1 LARGRYDWRVRFLDW
16 LNRGLVVVLS
26 LLAMV
31 VGLAVALAPSLVAGA
46 LRQLATALE
55 RPAFTAE
62 WLVLLVVALAV
73 AAAALVL
80 LVTELRVRGPDT
92 VALAGDPA
100 ARLSAQT
107 IVQRLRSEVEA
118 LDQVDQAR
126 PAVTPRR
133 RSVDVVV
140 DVTTAPGVDVPAKA
154 AEVSEVARRTVEALG
169 LKLGKLSVHISQT
182 TRAWPASRPAESP
195 PATD

>member
-1 LARGRYDWRVRFLDW
+1 VRLLDW
-16 LNRGLVVVLS
+16 VNRILVVLFSVVVT
-26 LLAMV
+26 V

-46 LRQLATALE
+46 LRQLANALE

-62 WLVLLVVALAV
+62 WLVLLVAALAV

-107 IVQRLRSEVEA
+107 IVQRLRAEVEA
-118 LDQVDQAR
+118 LELVDQAR
-126 PAVTPRR
+126 PVVTPRR
-133 RSVDVVV
+133 RSVDVVL
-140 DVTTAPGVDVPAKA
+140 DVTTAPGVDVPSKA
-154 AEVSEVARRTVEALG
+154 AEVSEVARRTIESLG
-169 LKLGKLSVHISQT
+169 LKLGKLSVQISQT
-182 TRAWPASRPAESP
+182 SRAWPSARPAESP